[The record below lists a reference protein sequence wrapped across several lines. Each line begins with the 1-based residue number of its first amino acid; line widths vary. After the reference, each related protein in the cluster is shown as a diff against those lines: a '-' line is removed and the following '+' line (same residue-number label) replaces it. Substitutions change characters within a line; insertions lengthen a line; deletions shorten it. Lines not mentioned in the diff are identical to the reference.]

1 MGGYHG
7 SELPL
12 LFGTHMQF
20 RGNSTPFEYAASH
33 HLQDL
38 YLAFIQDTVKGLE
51 AVGWPTYEAP
61 GGEVL
66 QWLDM
71 SNQTLG
77 HVRTLTDI
85 EQTCQSMG
93 LA

>member
-1 MGGYHG
+1 MGAYHG

-12 LFGTHMQF
+12 VFGTHMQF

-38 YLAFIQDTVKGLE
+38 YLAFIQDPVNGLD
-51 AVGWPTYEAP
+51 AVGWPAYKAP
-61 GGEVL
+61 GGDVF

-71 SNQTLG
+71 SNNTLG
-77 HVRTLTDI
+77 HLRSLTEI
-85 EQTCQSMG
+85 EQNCKSMG